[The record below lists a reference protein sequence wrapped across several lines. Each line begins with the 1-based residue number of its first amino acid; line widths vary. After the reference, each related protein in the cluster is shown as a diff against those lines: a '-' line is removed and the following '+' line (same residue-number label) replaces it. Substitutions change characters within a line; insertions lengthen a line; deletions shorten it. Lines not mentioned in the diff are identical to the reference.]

1 MFTKPKILFYALFCI
16 MVAPLFAQT
25 IDLPAIFIDTKQK
38 CLDKNVTEKIPAT
51 MKVLDGATNNIA
63 DSAKGT
69 FYEIGIKVRG
79 QSSALFPKPG
89 YSVEVRDS
97 TGEGMDVSMF
107 GLPPADDWVLHGPYV
122 DKSMLRNALA
132 YWLFRQAGRYAPRTK
147 HFDLYING
155 VYRGVYVMV
164 EKIKRGKYRV
174 NVSKLK
180 EDDIAGDSLT
190 GGYIWAFDKVG
201 TNTGGGG
208 SNNQGGIQAE
218 GFNTSDG
225 LNVILHYPKKANI
238 QKQQEEYLKKY
249 LNDLEALFQ
258 NGKNGDGYEKYVDV
272 GSAVDYVLH
281 QEITNNGD
289 SYWCSFFLHKP
300 KNKTKDGV
308 YTEGKVTLGPPWDFN
323 LAMSNGGMMGYGGGN
338 SWQIESKTGSGGG
351 MMGGFGF
358 GGGGMGSLKAPN
370 WLGGLWKRSDYQSE
384 MKKRWA
390 ELRSGVWHTKVMD
403 AYLDSMKTYLT
414 KAAERNFK
422 RWPNLGKS
430 SGQGDADP
438 EPMKYC
444 NSSGGGGMGMGGNNA
459 DTWDGEVEH
468 LRKKMKERM
477 AWMDQQ
483 FGFTEPANPV
493 VTEPLDPGLHN
504 PDWQHDKDSA
514 KVDNPGTTT
523 PTTQPGGKTDST
535 KTTNPTTQ
543 PGGKKDSTKTTNP
556 TWPQFGKTDSTKTT
570 APTTPQYIDD
580 FTRLAPAN
588 FFALNGD
595 HINVQTTIGGTF
607 ALLDLNGTVLY
618 KTRIKAGFTT
628 LKIPAK
634 ARDKHWIA
642 TLNGKMMNK

>member
-1 MFTKPKILFYALFCI
+1 MIRQPKKLILPLAFCL
-16 MVAPLFAQT
+16 ASFAFAQT
-25 IDLPAIFIDTKQK
+25 YDLPIIFVDTKQQ
-38 CLDKNVTEKIPAT
+38 CLDNKLLEKIPAT
-51 MKVLDGATNNIA
+51 MKVLDGQTNNVA
-63 DSAKGT
+63 DSAKGA
-69 FYEIGIKVRG
+69 FYNIGIKVRG
-79 QSSALFPKPG
+79 QSSAMFPKPG
-89 YSVEVRDS
+89 YSVEVRNEK
-97 TGEGMDVSMF
+97 GEGMDASMF
-107 GLPPADDWVLHGPYV
+107 GLPPSDDWVFHGPYV

-190 GGYIWAFDKVG
+190 GGYIWAFDKTG
-201 TNTGGGG
+201 TNTGGAGD
-208 SNNQGGIQAE
+208 QKTGGIEAE

-249 LNDLEALFQ
+249 LNDLEALFK
-258 NGKNGDGYEKYVDV
+258 NGKNGDGFEKYVDL

-300 KNKTKDGV
+300 KNKTNKEGV

-323 LAMSNGGMMGYGGGN
+323 LAMSNGGMMGGSGN
-338 SWQIESKTGSGGG
+338 KWQIESKGGG
-351 MMGGFGF
+351 GGGWGGGW

-370 WLGGLWKRSDYQSE
+370 WLIGLWKRSDYQDE

-414 KAAERNFK
+414 KAADRNFK
-422 RWPNLGKS
+422 RWPNLGKN
-430 SGQGDADP
+430 SGQNDPDP

-444 NSSGGGGMGMGGNNA
+444 SSQGGGYGIGMGGNNA
-459 DTWDGEVEH
+459 KTWDGEVEH
-468 LRKKMKERM
+468 LRAKMKDRM
-477 AWMDQQ
+477 AWMDQK

-493 VTEPLDPGLHN
+493 VTGPVDPEIHW
-504 PDWQHDKDSA
+504 PHWEKD
-514 KVDNPGTTT
+514 
-523 PTTQPGGKTDST
+523 
-535 KTTNPTTQ
+535 
-543 PGGKKDSTKTTNP
+543 
-556 TWPQFGKTDSTKTT
+556 T
-570 APTTPQYIDD
+570 AAIDPPPPAFRDD
-580 FTRLAPAN
+580 FSRLSPMN
-588 FFALNGD
+588 FFNVNGD
-595 HINVQTTIGGTF
+595 RLEIQTSLGGTF
-607 ALLDLNGTVLY
+607 ALIDLNGVVLY
-618 KTRIKAGFTT
+618 KTRIGKGLTT
-628 LKIPAK
+628 LKIPANARNK
-634 ARDKHWIA
+634 AWIA
-642 TLNGKMMNK
+642 TLNGKMMNR

>member
-1 MFTKPKILFYALFCI
+1 MFTKPKILFFALFCA
-16 MVAPLFAQT
+16 MVVPLFAQT
-25 IDLPAIFIDTKQK
+25 YDLPIIFIDTKQK
-38 CLDKNVTEKIPAT
+38 CLDNKLTEKIPGT
-51 MKVLDGATNNIA
+51 MRVLDGATNNVA

-79 QSSALFPKPG
+79 QSSAMFPKPG
-89 YSVEVRDS
+89 YSLEVRDS
-97 TGEGMDVSMF
+97 TGEGINVSMF
-107 GLPPADDWVLHGPYV
+107 GLPPSDDWVLHGPYV

-180 EDDIAGDSLT
+180 ETDIAGDSLT
-190 GGYIWAFDKVG
+190 GGYLWAFDKVG

-208 SNNQGGIQAE
+208 SNNQGGIEAE

-238 QKQQEEYLKKY
+238 QKEQEEYLKKY
-249 LNDLEALFQ
+249 LNDLEALFM
-258 NGKNGDGYEKYVDV
+258 NGKNGDGYEKYVDL

-300 KNKTKDGV
+300 KDKTKDGV
-308 YTEGKVTLGPPWDFN
+308 FTEGKVTLGPPWDFN

-338 SWQIESKTGSGGG
+338 SWQIESKGGG
-351 MMGGFGF
+351 GGGMGGFGF

-370 WLGGLWKRSDYQSE
+370 WLSGLWKRSDYQSE
-384 MKKRWA
+384 LKKRWA

-403 AYLDSMKTYLT
+403 AYLDSMKTYL
-414 KAAERNFK
+414 KNAADRNFK
-422 RWPNLGKS
+422 RWPNLGQN
-430 SGQGDADP
+430 SGQGDTDP

-444 NSSGGGGMGMGGNNA
+444 SGSGSSGMKMGMGGNNA
-459 DTWDGEVEH
+459 NTWDGEVEH

-477 AWMDQQ
+477 QWMDQK

-493 VTEPLDPGLHN
+493 VTEPVDPSIHN
-504 PDWQHDKDSA
+504 PDWQHDKD
-514 KVDNPGTTT
+514 TTDT
-523 PTTQPGGKTDST
+523 EDTTSQEKPL
-535 KTTNPTTQ
+535 NLRM
-543 PGGKKDSTKTTNP
+543 
-556 TWPQFGKTDSTKTT
+556 
-570 APTTPQYIDD
+570 DD
-580 FTRLAPAN
+580 FSRLSPTN
-588 FFALNGD
+588 FFVVNGNLLEI
-595 HINVQTTIGGTF
+595 HTSVGGTF
-607 ALLDLNGTVLY
+607 ALMDLNGTVLY
-618 KTRIKAGFTT
+618 KTRIKAGLTS
-628 LKIPAK
+628 LKIPSK
-634 ARDKHWIA
+634 ATNKHWIA
-642 TLNGKMMNK
+642 TLNGKMLNR

>member
-1 MFTKPKILFYALFCI
+1 MIRQPKKLILPLAFCL
-16 MVAPLFAQT
+16 ASFAFAQT
-25 IDLPAIFIDTKQK
+25 YDLPIIFVDTKQQ
-38 CLDKNVTEKIPAT
+38 CLDNKLLEKIPAT
-51 MKVLDGATNNIA
+51 MKVLDGQTNNVA
-63 DSAKGT
+63 DSAKGA
-69 FYEIGIKVRG
+69 FYNIGIKVRG
-79 QSSALFPKPG
+79 QSSAMFPKPG
-89 YSVEVRDS
+89 YSVEVRNEK
-97 TGEGMDVSMF
+97 GEGMDASMF
-107 GLPPADDWVLHGPYV
+107 GLPPSDDWVFHGPYV

-190 GGYIWAFDKVG
+190 GGYIWAFDKTG
-201 TNTGGGG
+201 TNTGGAGD
-208 SNNQGGIQAE
+208 QKTGGIEAE

-249 LNDLEALFQ
+249 LNDLEALFK
-258 NGKNGDGYEKYVDV
+258 NGKNGDGFEKYVDL

-300 KNKTKDGV
+300 KNKTNKEGV

-323 LAMSNGGMMGYGGGN
+323 LAMSNGGMMGGSGN
-338 SWQIESKTGSGGG
+338 KWQIESKGGG
-351 MMGGFGF
+351 GGGGWGGGW

-370 WLGGLWKRSDYQSE
+370 WLIGLWKRSDYQDE

-414 KAAERNFK
+414 KAADRNFK
-422 RWPNLGKS
+422 RWPNLGKN
-430 SGQGDADP
+430 SGQNDPDP

-444 NSSGGGGMGMGGNNA
+444 SSQGGGYGMGMGGNNA
-459 DTWDGEVEH
+459 NTWDGEVEH
-468 LRKKMKERM
+468 LRAKMKDRM
-477 AWMDQQ
+477 AWMDQK

-493 VTEPLDPGLHN
+493 VTGPVDPEIHW
-504 PDWQHDKDSA
+504 PHWEKD
-514 KVDNPGTTT
+514 
-523 PTTQPGGKTDST
+523 
-535 KTTNPTTQ
+535 
-543 PGGKKDSTKTTNP
+543 
-556 TWPQFGKTDSTKTT
+556 T
-570 APTTPQYIDD
+570 AAIDPPPPAFRDD
-580 FTRLAPAN
+580 FSRLSPMN
-588 FFALNGD
+588 FFNVNGD
-595 HINVQTTIGGTF
+595 RLEIQTSLGGTF
-607 ALLDLNGTVLY
+607 ALIDLNGVVLY
-618 KTRIKAGFTT
+618 KTRIGKGLTT
-628 LKIPAK
+628 LKIPANARNK
-634 ARDKHWIA
+634 AWIA
-642 TLNGKMMNK
+642 TLNGKMMNR

>member
-1 MFTKPKILFYALFCI
+1 MFTKPKILFYALFCA
-16 MVAPLFAQT
+16 MVVPLFAQT
-25 IDLPAIFIDTKQK
+25 YDLPIIFIDTKQK
-38 CLDKNVTEKIPAT
+38 CLDNKLTEKIPGT
-51 MKVLDGATNNIA
+51 MRVLDGATNNVA

-79 QSSALFPKPG
+79 QSSAMFPKPG
-89 YSVEVRDS
+89 YSLEVRDS
-97 TGEGMDVSMF
+97 TGEGINVSMF

-180 EDDIAGDSLT
+180 ETDIAGDSLT
-190 GGYIWAFDKVG
+190 GGYLWAFDKVG

-208 SNNQGGIQAE
+208 SNNQGGIEAE

-238 QKQQEEYLKKY
+238 QKEQEEYLKKY
-249 LNDLEALFQ
+249 LNDLEALFM
-258 NGKNGDGYEKYVDV
+258 NGKNGDGYEKYVDL

-300 KNKTKDGV
+300 KDKTKDGV
-308 YTEGKVTLGPPWDFN
+308 FTEGKVTLGPPWDFN

-338 SWQIESKTGSGGG
+338 SWQIESKGGG
-351 MMGGFGF
+351 GGGMGGFGF

-370 WLGGLWKRSDYQSE
+370 WLSGLWKRSDYQSE
-384 MKKRWA
+384 LKKRWA

-403 AYLDSMKTYLT
+403 AYLDSMKTYL
-414 KAAERNFK
+414 KSAADRNFK
-422 RWPNLGKS
+422 RWPNLGQN
-430 SGQGDADP
+430 SGQGDTDP

-444 NSSGGGGMGMGGNNA
+444 SGSGSSGMKMGMGGNNA

-477 AWMDQQ
+477 QWMDQK

-493 VTEPLDPGLHN
+493 VTEPVDPSIHN
-504 PDWQHDKDSA
+504 PDWQHDKDST
-514 KVDNPGTTT
+514 DTE
-523 PTTQPGGKTDST
+523 DST
-535 KTTNPTTQ
+535 SQEKPLN
-543 PGGKKDSTKTTNP
+543 
-556 TWPQFGKTDSTKTT
+556 
-570 APTTPQYIDD
+570 IRMDD
-580 FTRLAPAN
+580 FSRLSPTN
-588 FFALNGD
+588 FFVVNGD
-595 HINVQTTIGGTF
+595 HLEIHTSVGGSF
-607 ALLDLNGTVLY
+607 ALMDLNGTVLY
-618 KTRIKAGFTT
+618 KTRIKAGLTS
-628 LKIPAK
+628 LKIPSK
-634 ARDKHWIA
+634 ATNKHWIA
-642 TLNGKMMNK
+642 TLNGKMLNR

>member
-1 MFTKPKILFYALFCI
+1 MFSQSKKMILSLAFCL
-16 MVAPLFAQT
+16 ASSAFAQT
-25 IDLPAIFIDTKQK
+25 YDLPIIFVDTKQQ
-38 CLDKNVTEKIPAT
+38 CLDNKLLEKIPAT
-51 MKVLDGATNNIA
+51 MKVLDGQTNNVA
-63 DSAKGT
+63 DSAKGA
-69 FYEIGIKVRG
+69 FYNIGIKVRG
-79 QSSALFPKPG
+79 QSSAMFPKPG
-89 YSVEVRDS
+89 YSVEVRDEK
-97 TGEGMDVSMF
+97 GEGMDVSMF
-107 GLPPADDWVLHGPYV
+107 GLPPSDDWVFHGPYV

-190 GGYIWAFDKVG
+190 GGYIWAFDKTG
-201 TNTGGGG
+201 TNTGGAGD
-208 SNNQGGIQAE
+208 QKTGGIEAE

-249 LNDLEALFQ
+249 LNDLEALFM
-258 NGKNGDGYEKYVDV
+258 NGKNGDGFEKYVDL

-300 KNKTKDGV
+300 KNKTNKEGV

-323 LAMSNGGMMGYGGGN
+323 LAMSNGGMMGGSGN
-338 SWQIESKTGSGGG
+338 KWQIESKGGG
-351 MMGGFGF
+351 GGGGWGGGW

-370 WLGGLWKRSDYQSE
+370 WLIGLWKRSDYQDE

-414 KAAERNFK
+414 KAADRNFK
-422 RWPNLGKS
+422 RWPNLGKN
-430 SGQGDADP
+430 SGQNDPDP

-444 NSSGGGGMGMGGNNA
+444 SSQGGGYGMGMGGNNA
-459 DTWDGEVEH
+459 NTWDGEVEH
-468 LRKKMKERM
+468 LRTKMKDRM
-477 AWMDQQ
+477 AWMDQK

-493 VTEPLDPGLHN
+493 VTGPVDPELHW
-504 PDWQHDKDSA
+504 PHWEKD
-514 KVDNPGTTT
+514 
-523 PTTQPGGKTDST
+523 
-535 KTTNPTTQ
+535 
-543 PGGKKDSTKTTNP
+543 
-556 TWPQFGKTDSTKTT
+556 T
-570 APTTPQYIDD
+570 AAIDPPPPAFLDD
-580 FTRLAPAN
+580 FSRLSPMN
-588 FFALNGD
+588 FFNVNGD
-595 HINVQTTIGGTF
+595 RLEIQTSLGGTF
-607 ALLDLNGTVLY
+607 ALIDLNGVVLY
-618 KTRIKAGFTT
+618 KTRIGKGLTT

-634 ARDKHWIA
+634 ARNKAWIA
-642 TLNGKMMNK
+642 TLNGKMMNR

>member
-1 MFTKPKILFYALFCI
+1 MIRQPKKLILPLAFCL
-16 MVAPLFAQT
+16 ASFAFAQT
-25 IDLPAIFIDTKQK
+25 YDLPIIFVDTKQQ
-38 CLDKNVTEKIPAT
+38 CLDNKLLEKIPAT
-51 MKVLDGATNNIA
+51 MKVLDGQTNNVA
-63 DSAKGT
+63 DSAKGA
-69 FYEIGIKVRG
+69 FYNIGIKVRG
-79 QSSALFPKPG
+79 QSSAMFPKPG
-89 YSVEVRDS
+89 YSVEVRNEK
-97 TGEGMDVSMF
+97 GEGMDASMF
-107 GLPPADDWVLHGPYV
+107 GLPPSDDWVFHGPYV

-190 GGYIWAFDKVG
+190 GGYIWAFDKTG
-201 TNTGGGG
+201 TNTGGAGD
-208 SNNQGGIQAE
+208 QKTGGIEAE

-249 LNDLEALFQ
+249 LNDLEALFK
-258 NGKNGDGYEKYVDV
+258 NGKNGDGFEKYVDL

-300 KNKTKDGV
+300 KNKTNKEGV

-323 LAMSNGGMMGYGGGN
+323 LAMSNGGMMGGSGN
-338 SWQIESKTGSGGG
+338 KWQIESKGGG
-351 MMGGFGF
+351 GGGGWGGGW

-370 WLGGLWKRSDYQSE
+370 WLIGLWKRSDYQDE

-414 KAAERNFK
+414 KAADRNFK
-422 RWPNLGKS
+422 RWPNLGKN
-430 SGQGDADP
+430 SGQNDPDP

-444 NSSGGGGMGMGGNNA
+444 SSQGGGYGIGMGGNNA
-459 DTWDGEVEH
+459 KTWDGEVEH
-468 LRKKMKERM
+468 LRAKMKDRM
-477 AWMDQQ
+477 AWMDQK

-493 VTEPLDPGLHN
+493 VTGPVDPELHW
-504 PDWQHDKDSA
+504 PHWEKD
-514 KVDNPGTTT
+514 
-523 PTTQPGGKTDST
+523 
-535 KTTNPTTQ
+535 
-543 PGGKKDSTKTTNP
+543 
-556 TWPQFGKTDSTKTT
+556 T
-570 APTTPQYIDD
+570 AAIDPPPPAFRDD
-580 FTRLAPAN
+580 FSRLSPMN
-588 FFALNGD
+588 FFNVNGD
-595 HINVQTTIGGTF
+595 RLEIQTSLGGTF
-607 ALLDLNGTVLY
+607 ALIDLNGVVLY
-618 KTRIKAGFTT
+618 KTRIGKGLTT
-628 LKIPAK
+628 LKIPANARNK
-634 ARDKHWIA
+634 AWIA
-642 TLNGKMMNK
+642 TLNGKMMNR